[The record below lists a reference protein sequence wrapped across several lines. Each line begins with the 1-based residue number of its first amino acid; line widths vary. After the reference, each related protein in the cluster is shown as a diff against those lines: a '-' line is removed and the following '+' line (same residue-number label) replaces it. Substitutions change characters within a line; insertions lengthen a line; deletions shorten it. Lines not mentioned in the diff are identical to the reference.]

1 MSSAAPT
8 SLHALDARDGR
19 VRWTLPIGQ
28 SHGTP
33 ALADGRLY
41 ASSLGLDGVPGRGA
55 IIAVR

>member
-1 MSSAAPT
+1 
-8 SLHALDARDGR
+8 

-28 SHGTP
+28 SRGTP
-33 ALADGRLY
+33 ALADRRLY